1 MKKSGEIIRM
11 DYKIIISVDAENDTN
26 HAYIYYEDI
35 QNGLGER
42 FLSELVEFYQK
53 IKDHPTYFSF
63 VSKTQTIR
71 SVALKIFPYKI
82 VYEIDGDKIYVFAV
96 YHFRKNPD
104 ELNKRLS

>member
-1 MKKSGEIIRM
+1 MKKSGEIIKM

-26 HAYIYYEDI
+26 DAYIYYEDI

-53 IKDHPTYFSF
+53 IKKHPTYFSF
-63 VSKTQTIR
+63 VSENKTIR

-82 VYEIDGDKIYVFAV
+82 VYEIDGDEIYVFAV
-96 YHFRKNPD
+96 YHFHKNPD
-104 ELNKRLS
+104 ELNKRL